1 MFRQG
6 ATREIKDPALLVPD
20 LLPELKGFI
29 MKACQHQKTERYQSV
44 REAMETLH
52 PAISQG
58 SKIDPDNNNSRKLT
72 SIILQYDQ
80 KQQAALNR
88 LLSEFSLKAND
99 IGIDLKLL
107 GLNE

>member
-1 MFRQG
+1 
-6 ATREIKDPALLVPD
+6 
-20 LLPELKGFI
+20 

-88 LLSEFSLKAND
+88 LLSEFTVKTTT
-99 IGIDLKLL
+99 IGVDLELVDL
-107 GLNE
+107 SE